1 MENVMFNAKDSLIEG
16 VNLISDAVM
25 STFGPHGQNVLIKSP
40 SGLHITK
47 DGATVAKFIQS
58 EDPFKNLGVDI
69 IREIAM
75 KTAKDVGDGP
85 QPLYSKILTPEGF
98 VSMGNIKIGQKICGT
113 NQTVQEVVGV
123 FPKGEKQI
131 YKMVFEH
138 NRIVECCEDHLWTV
152 TTNYGKVKT
161 LTTKELIESGRV
173 VMQQKNGDI
182 KYGYYVQTTIPE
194 FSKKLQILDPYLL
207 GLLLGDGSLTGTG
220 SIELCIGFNKEH
232 VINKIVVPEGI
243 SLTITKNEERHS
255 FRIKLKGKNS
265 EGETAKDIIEKL
277 GLLGVDSENK
287 FIPKNY
293 LYSTYEDRLKLLQG
307 LLDTDGHINKR
318 GLFEFSTVSKQLA
331 KDFMELVSGIGRS
344 TTISIHDRS
353 NDTGSYSE
361 KSVYRMYERK
371 GYKHGIKLLSIEA
384 TDKYTEM
391 QCIKVSNPDNLYIT
405 DNYIVTHN
413 TTSATVLAK
422 SIVNGLK
429 NNPDHSITINRILQE
444 DIKKVLDLLEKQK
457 INIESKEDLIKVAT
471 MSVNGD
477 TELGELIGATYHT
490 VGKDGVVLVEES
502 SETDT
507 SVDITN
513 GVKFEGGYHSPYFI
527 NNLKNECVLENVSVV
542 CYEKKITTMKDI
554 EKDCIEA
561 INNNKALL
569 IIAPHVE
576 SSVMMTLLRNRDAGK
591 LQSCCVK
598 TPGQG
603 IFRTMLLED
612 IKAIKNVSKIIA
624 GREEVVIIG
633 EIEEKVKEIE
643 IEKIRKILS
652 NKDLS
657 EFEIKFHKRRL
668 ANYLGGIATIFIGGY
683 SSIEIK
689 EKKDR
694 VDDAIAAVKAA
705 YDGGVLPGGGISLFK
720 ASNTLDLL
728 YLKTILQEPIKVLSK
743 NANTDIED
751 IPSDFWMGK
760 NFRTGVVGNM
770 YEMGIIDPYLV
781 TKISLENAVNAAS
794 LVLTSGCS
802 IISM

>member
-1 MENVMFNAKDSLIEG
+1 
-16 VNLISDAVM
+16 
-25 STFGPHGQNVLIKSP
+25 
-40 SGLHITK
+40 
-47 DGATVAKFIQS
+47 
-58 EDPFKNLGVDI
+58 
-69 IREIAM
+69 
-75 KTAKDVGDGP
+75 
-85 QPLYSKILTPEGF
+85 
-98 VSMGNIKIGQKICGT
+98 
-113 NQTVQEVVGV
+113 
-123 FPKGEKQI
+123 
-131 YKMVFEH
+131 
-138 NRIVECCEDHLWTV
+138 
-152 TTNYGKVKT
+152 
-161 LTTKELIESGRV
+161 
-173 VMQQKNGDI
+173 MQQKNGDI

>member
-1 MENVMFNAKDSLIEG
+1 MFNAKDSLIEG

>member
-444 DIKKVLDLLEKQK
+444 DVKKVLDLLEKQK
-457 INIESKEDLIKVAT
+457 ISIESKEDLIKVAT

>member
-75 KTAKDVGDGP
+75 KTAKDVGDG
-85 QPLYSKILTPEGF
+85 
-98 VSMGNIKIGQKICGT
+98 
-113 NQTVQEVVGV
+113 
-123 FPKGEKQI
+123 
-131 YKMVFEH
+131 
-138 NRIVECCEDHLWTV
+138 
-152 TTNYGKVKT
+152 
-161 LTTKELIESGRV
+161 
-173 VMQQKNGDI
+173 
-182 KYGYYVQTTIPE
+182 
-194 FSKKLQILDPYLL
+194 
-207 GLLLGDGSLTGTG
+207 
-220 SIELCIGFNKEH
+220 
-232 VINKIVVPEGI
+232 
-243 SLTITKNEERHS
+243 
-255 FRIKLKGKNS
+255 
-265 EGETAKDIIEKL
+265 
-277 GLLGVDSENK
+277 
-287 FIPKNY
+287 
-293 LYSTYEDRLKLLQG
+293 
-307 LLDTDGHINKR
+307 
-318 GLFEFSTVSKQLA
+318 
-331 KDFMELVSGIGRS
+331 
-344 TTISIHDRS
+344 
-353 NDTGSYSE
+353 
-361 KSVYRMYERK
+361 
-371 GYKHGIKLLSIEA
+371 
-384 TDKYTEM
+384 
-391 QCIKVSNPDNLYIT
+391 
-405 DNYIVTHN
+405 

-643 IEKIRKILS
+643 IEK
-652 NKDLS
+652 D
-657 EFEIKFHKRRL
+657 
-668 ANYLGGIATIFIGGY
+668 
-683 SSIEIK
+683 
-689 EKKDR
+689 
-694 VDDAIAAVKAA
+694 
-705 YDGGVLPGGGISLFK
+705 
-720 ASNTLDLL
+720 
-728 YLKTILQEPIKVLSK
+728 
-743 NANTDIED
+743 
-751 IPSDFWMGK
+751 
-760 NFRTGVVGNM
+760 
-770 YEMGIIDPYLV
+770 
-781 TKISLENAVNAAS
+781 
-794 LVLTSGCS
+794 
-802 IISM
+802 

>member
-444 DIKKVLDLLEKQK
+444 DVKKVLDLLEKQK

>member
-1 MENVMFNAKDSLIEG
+1 MFNAKDSLIEG

-173 VMQQKNGDI
+173 VMQQKNGNI

-331 KDFMELVSGIGRS
+331 KDFMELVSGVGRS

-444 DIKKVLDLLEKQK
+444 DVKKVLDLLEKQK
-457 INIESKEDLIKVAT
+457 ISIESKEDLIKVAT

-624 GREEVVIIG
+624 GREEVVIVG

-643 IEKIRKILS
+643 IGKIRKILS

>member
-75 KTAKDVGDGP
+75 KTAKDVGDG
-85 QPLYSKILTPEGF
+85 
-98 VSMGNIKIGQKICGT
+98 
-113 NQTVQEVVGV
+113 
-123 FPKGEKQI
+123 
-131 YKMVFEH
+131 
-138 NRIVECCEDHLWTV
+138 
-152 TTNYGKVKT
+152 
-161 LTTKELIESGRV
+161 
-173 VMQQKNGDI
+173 
-182 KYGYYVQTTIPE
+182 
-194 FSKKLQILDPYLL
+194 
-207 GLLLGDGSLTGTG
+207 
-220 SIELCIGFNKEH
+220 
-232 VINKIVVPEGI
+232 
-243 SLTITKNEERHS
+243 
-255 FRIKLKGKNS
+255 
-265 EGETAKDIIEKL
+265 
-277 GLLGVDSENK
+277 
-287 FIPKNY
+287 
-293 LYSTYEDRLKLLQG
+293 
-307 LLDTDGHINKR
+307 
-318 GLFEFSTVSKQLA
+318 
-331 KDFMELVSGIGRS
+331 
-344 TTISIHDRS
+344 
-353 NDTGSYSE
+353 
-361 KSVYRMYERK
+361 
-371 GYKHGIKLLSIEA
+371 
-384 TDKYTEM
+384 
-391 QCIKVSNPDNLYIT
+391 
-405 DNYIVTHN
+405 

-444 DIKKVLDLLEKQK
+444 DVKKVLDLLEKQK
-457 INIESKEDLIKVAT
+457 ISIESKEDLIKVAT